1 MDKLL
6 RNIDEKLWRE
16 VKAQAALEGMSMKD
30 WVQRVL
36 AEKLRG
42 KQEGNQQLA
51 RTSKGASR
59 AGRCALGLVKALVK
73 ADDEWHPTAYFAA
86 AAGKYVRPE
95 VAWRIAQ
102 RKDRPPRDRE
112 NVEAGRHIY
121 VRQVLYRWWKSGR
134 LERKMEGGEAMWRL
148 ANTEWTEAYLREASE
163 KKAAYQVSLKEAS
176 KRGIKDES
184 SNLLSGKHG

>member
-6 RNIDEKLWRE
+6 KNIDEKLWRE

-42 KQEGNQQLA
+42 KQEGNRQLA
-51 RTSKGASR
+51 RTSKGAST
-59 AGRCALGLVKALVK
+59 AGDCALELVKALVE
-73 ADDEWHPTAYFAA
+73 ADGEWHPTAYIAVE
-86 AAGKYVRPE
+86 AGRLIRPE

-112 NVEAGRHIY
+112 NVETGRHIY
-121 VRQVLYRWWKSGR
+121 VRQILYRWWKSGR
-134 LERKMEGGEAMWRL
+134 LERKMERGKAMWRL
-148 ANTEWTEAYLREASE
+148 ASTDWTEAYLREASE
-163 KKAAYQVSLKEAS
+163 RRRK
-176 KRGIKDES
+176 I
-184 SNLLSGKHG
+184 